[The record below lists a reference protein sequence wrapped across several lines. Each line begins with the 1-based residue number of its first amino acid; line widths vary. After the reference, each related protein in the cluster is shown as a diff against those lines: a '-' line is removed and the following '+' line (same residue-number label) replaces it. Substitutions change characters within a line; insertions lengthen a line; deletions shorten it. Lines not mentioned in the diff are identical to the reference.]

1 MKHFAGIIIVFVLLF
16 AFGGAVF
23 AEDETDDF
31 GYSELEEYIPDDIR
45 DDIPEGLLS
54 GDADAEDLSAGYIF
68 DKIFEYA
75 KEALFPSAS
84 LLSTLLGLT
93 VISSSFELFSS
104 EISGGKMKKCV
115 SEIAVLLAA
124 ARIFTFE
131 LEIMESVSALI
142 TVMTT
147 FSGAAAPV
155 LASTEL
161 AAGNV
166 SGAAVT
172 SYGLFFFSSA
182 LELISSFVF
191 VPLCRACLALAVV
204 SAVSISGGAGNG
216 VGYVCG
222 LIKRTFTSLLSA
234 AAMIFSAV
242 ICCQTSLSSSSDT
255 LASRGIKF
263 AVGSSIPIV
272 GGALGDAITTTA
284 AGISIIKS
292 HAGTLG
298 IVVLILTSAPVIIN
312 LFANGAVMGLAAVAA
327 NLLGVPR
334 LASFYGEIKEISGL
348 ALAMTALSV
357 TVFII
362 VLALY
367 MNVSPAIAT

>member
-1 MKHFAGIIIVFVLLF
+1 MKHFVVIIIVCVLMSAF
-16 AFGGAVF
+16 AVAVS
-23 AEDETDDF
+23 ADGETEDF
-31 GYSELEEYIPDDIR
+31 GYSELEEYIPDDIL

-68 DKIFEYA
+68 DKIIEYA
-75 KEALFPSAS
+75 KGTLFPSAS

-93 VISSSFELFSS
+93 IISSSFELFSS
-104 EISGGKMKKCV
+104 EISDGKMKKCV
-115 SEIAVLLAA
+115 SEVVVLLAA
-124 ARIFTFE
+124 SRVFTFE
-131 LEIMESVSALI
+131 LEIMESVTALI

-147 FSGAAAPV
+147 FSSAAAPV

-182 LELISSFVF
+182 LELITSFVF

-204 SAVSISGGAGNG
+204 SAVSFSGGAGDG
-216 VGYVCG
+216 IGSVCG

-312 LFANGAVMGLAAVAA
+312 LFANSAVMGIAAVAA
-327 NLLGVPR
+327 NLLGAPR

-367 MNVSPAIAT
+367 MNVSPAIAA

>member
-1 MKHFAGIIIVFVLLF
+1 MKHFIVIIIVCVLMSAF
-16 AFGGAVF
+16 AVAVF
-23 AEDETDDF
+23 ADGETEDF
-31 GYSELEEYIPDDIR
+31 GYSELEEYIPDDIL

-68 DKIFEYA
+68 DKILEYA
-75 KEALFPSAS
+75 KGTLFPSAS

-93 VISSSFELFSS
+93 IISSSFELFSS

-115 SEIAVLLAA
+115 SEVAVLLAA
-124 ARIFTFE
+124 SRVFTFE
-131 LEIMESVSALI
+131 LEIMESVTVLI

-147 FSGAAAPV
+147 FLSAAAPV

-182 LELISSFVF
+182 LELITSFVF
-191 VPLCRACLALAVV
+191 VPLCRACLVLAVV
-204 SAVSISGGAGNG
+204 SAVSFSGGAGAG
-216 VGYVCG
+216 IGSVCG
-222 LIKRTFTSLLSA
+222 LIKRTFASLLSA

-255 LASRGIKF
+255 LAARGIIF

-272 GGALGDAITTTA
+272 GGALGDA
-284 AGISIIKS
+284 
-292 HAGTLG
+292 
-298 IVVLILTSAPVIIN
+298 
-312 LFANGAVMGLAAVAA
+312 
-327 NLLGVPR
+327 
-334 LASFYGEIKEISGL
+334 
-348 ALAMTALSV
+348 
-357 TVFII
+357 
-362 VLALY
+362 
-367 MNVSPAIAT
+367 